1 MYKYEME
8 IAAREK
14 EMLDCLARGIFSLA
28 TEQDRE
34 VVECMFFLSGLS
46 ANGRQG
52 YKNHYKL
59 TENGLER
66 VTTRHWEPQATRLEN
81 PYLNTDERIPGLYFI
96 GCVGFNPVTEEYQY
110 CVKVGQSSDIGE
122 RMRQHAGSNPLLY
135 HNHASLP
142 LKGKGMTESERNC
155 HRFLDSLAIGM
166 PTGSNEWWFVP
177 KTTYMKLCNIFS
189 EESNF
194 ASIARGEF

>member
-14 EMLDCLARGIFSLA
+14 EMLDCLSRGIFSLA

-66 VTTRHWEPQATRLEN
+66 ITARRWEPQATRLEN

-110 CVKVGQSSDIGE
+110 CVKVGQSSDIGM
-122 RMRQHAGSNPLLY
+122 RMRQYASSNPLLY

-142 LKGKGMTESERNC
+142 LKAKGMTEPERNC
-155 HRFLDSLAIGM
+155 HRFLDGLAIGM